1 MSTELTILIVFIGL
15 LVLVV
20 DVMLCYGA
28 ITFWED
34 YQKSLAITFIAA
46 IVAITAAYV
55 NTVISIL
62 YE

>member
-1 MSTELTILIVFIGL
+1 MSTELTILTVFIGL

-34 YQKSLAITFIAA
+34 YQRALALTFIASVIA
-46 IVAITAAYV
+46 LTAAYV
-55 NTVISIL
+55 MTVIGML
-62 YE
+62 YQ